1 MCIKRYLDP
10 FKIIQR
16 RSVIFSTSPKIV
28 PIVFTQELMTELS
41 LRRVTKEHYFISK
54 LIKVVNTEA
63 CISDC
68 RVSVCYKT
76 RPEKRPC
83 LIPAP
88 CRRLFI
94 MSNFSVCG
102 LYSQKEG
109 WQFITPRVCLPRL
122 TCQTDC

>member
-1 MCIKRYLDP
+1 M
-10 FKIIQR
+10 
-16 RSVIFSTSPKIV
+16 FSYIAKDSIEV
-28 PIVFTQELMTELS
+28 TQELMTE
-41 LRRVTKEHYFISK
+41 VTKEHYFISK
-54 LIKVVNTEA
+54 LIKLVNTEA

-109 WQFITPRVCLPRL
+109 WPFITPQVCLLATDMSDGLL
-122 TCQTDC
+122 TVSPPIIIG